1 MSASLFKPTI
11 LSVALALTT
20 HNASAQESA
29 TPDSNNLERVLVTG
43 TKIERTLQETPVSVN
58 VTTQENIRQRG
69 LMDIYDVLVQV
80 PNVTVGDES
89 EFSVRGINAFG
100 ASQSVTG
107 GGTNNAL
114 ASLYVD
120 GAAMPYRM
128 IQQGALTAWDIA
140 QIEVFRG
147 PQSTLQGRN
156 ALAGAIVM
164 TTARPTYDWEAKFR
178 ANVGGDGLRE
188 YAFATGGA
196 LVEDQFAIRLVG
208 EKNDHDGFNS
218 APNMGQNS
226 DFSGSD
232 NWRVKALY
240 EPLAL
245 DGFSAMFSYTN
256 TQSDNGVKFVNVPD
270 NDEDL
275 YSSRV
280 LDYNSPTREFTDSDL
295 FNLTLDYEIN
305 ENWSVTSVSALTKA
319 RYGYAWDSDAS
330 ALDLAQQFDT
340 REDDT
345 FSQEIRFVFN
355 YDKLDGVIG
364 GFYSDLES
372 QDDYYGNQLL
382 PFASLGIDQLLTAT
396 LMSQFGLDQPT
407 ATATTAYV
415 MGIYASTGADPADL
429 ALNGEYQQNITTKAL
444 FADLEY
450 RLNDS
455 ISVLFGVR
463 LDDEE
468 QSFSNNDNYMISS
481 AFPDPANYDPTTGMR
496 ISLLI
501 AQILGMAEQAS
512 TSIPKSSGS
521 FTEVLPKAGITY
533 RVNDDLSYSFVYQQ
547 GYRSGGVG
555 YNIIRGERFAYDAEF
570 TDNYEISLRSTWLDN
585 RLTIN
590 ANAFY
595 IDWTD
600 QQLTV
605 ALSAANNDT
614 ITVNAGKS
622 EVSGIEI
629 ETQYTATE
637 ELSFYAGLG
646 VSDTEFKEYSSNGN
660 TYDGRPF
667 AGSPEFT
674 ANAGFNYAS
683 ESGFIANANVNY
695 VDSAIAELKPN
706 GTNVIEP
713 ENDAR
718 TIVDIRVGYEWSTEA
733 QFGVYLVA
741 KNVFDEEYRLAAATL
756 TNPTTH
762 TLGDPRQLSLELRG
776 DF

>member
-1 MSASLFKPTI
+1 MLTSQFKRSLLSLTIAFATSAAI
-11 LSVALALTT
+11 
-20 HNASAQESA
+20 AQENT
-29 TPDSNNLERVLVTG
+29 TPDSDNVEHVVVTG

-69 LMDIYDVLVQV
+69 LVDIYDVLVQV

-100 ASQSVTG
+100 ASQTVTG

-156 ALAGAIVM
+156 ALAGAVVM

-178 ANVGGDGLRE
+178 ANMGGDGLRE

-196 LVEDQFAIRLVG
+196 LIEDQLAIRLVG
-208 EKNDHDGFNS
+208 EKNDHDGFNR

-232 NWRVKALY
+232 NWRVKVLY

-275 YSSRV
+275 YSARE

-319 RYGYAWDSDAS
+319 QYGYAWDSDAS
-330 ALDLAQQFDT
+330 SLDLAQQFDT
-340 REDDT
+340 RDDDT

-355 YDKLDGVIG
+355 YDNLDGVIG

-372 QDDYYGNQLL
+372 QDNYYGNQLL

-415 MGIYASTGADPADL
+415 MGIYAATGADPADL

-444 FADLEY
+444 FADMEY
-450 RLNDS
+450 HLNDT
-455 ISVLFGVR
+455 ISLLLGVR
-463 LDDEE
+463 FDDEK

-481 AFPDPANYDPTTGMR
+481 AFPDPANYDPTTGMI
-496 ISLLI
+496 ISLLN
-501 AQILGMAEQAS
+501 AQILGMAAQAS
-512 TSIPKSSGS
+512 TSIPNSSGS
-521 FTEVLPKAGITY
+521 FTEILPKAGITY
-533 RVNDDLSYSFVYQQ
+533 SVNDDLNYSFVYQK

-570 TDNYEISLRSTWLDN
+570 TDNYELSMRSTWLDN

-590 ANAFY
+590 ANLFY

-622 EVSGIEI
+622 EVSGIEV
-629 ETQYTATE
+629 ETQFTVTE
-637 ELSFYAGLG
+637 DLSFYAGVG

-667 AGSPEFT
+667 AGAPKLT

-683 ESGFIANANVNY
+683 EAGFVANANVNY

-706 GTNVIEP
+706 GTDLIEP

-718 TIVDIRVGYEWSTEA
+718 TVIDVRVGYEWNMES

-741 KNVFDEEYRLAAATL
+741 KNLLDEEYRLAAATI
-756 TNPTTH
+756 TNPATH
-762 TLGDPRQLSLELRG
+762 TLGDPRQVSLELRG
-776 DF
+776 NF